1 MVTLLSFSLPSQI
14 PSCYNDEE
22 HCIGKEQHMT
32 ENLSDTP
39 QHKKDST
46 TRVLYGIIG
55 ALVIGIIAVGLF
67 IVFSQLTATP
77 DTPDQSFSVVDQSE
91 FDGTTEI
98 SPPRDM
104 PDFTLT
110 NQDGELTSLSDLRGK
125 YVLMTFGYTH
135 CPDVC
140 PLTLNEFRRIRDS
153 LGDLSENVEYV
164 FVSVDPQRD
173 TPDAINSY
181 FETRKLDGFI
191 GLTGDEV
198 DLKKLGVDYGLFF
211 EKSDGTSNG
220 GYLVDHT
227 AGSYLLNPDGQWIMR
242 YQFGVMPSL
251 IVEDLETFIG
261 A

>member
-1 MVTLLSFSLPSQI
+1 
-14 PSCYNDEE
+14 
-22 HCIGKEQHMT
+22 MT
-32 ENLSDTP
+32 ENVSEKSKR
-39 QHKKDST
+39 KKDPT
-46 TRVLYGIIG
+46 TKFLYGIIG
-55 ALVIGIIAVGLF
+55 LLIVGIIGISLF
-67 IVFSQLTATP
+67 IVYSRLTQTDSP
-77 DTPDQSFSVVDQSE
+77 TSITEFSVVEEGE
-91 FDGTTEI
+91 FDGTTAI

-110 NQDGELTSLSDLRGK
+110 NQNGDLTSLSDLRGK
-125 YVLMTFGYTH
+125 YVLLTFGYTH

-140 PLTLNEFRRIRDS
+140 PLTLNEFRRIRES
-153 LGDLSENVEYV
+153 LEDKADQVEFV
-164 FVSVDPQRD
+164 FISVDPQRD
-173 TPDAINSY
+173 TPASIAEY

-191 GLTGDEV
+191 GMTGDEA

-211 EKSDGTSNG
+211 EKSEGTSDG

-251 IVEDLETFIG
+251 IVEDLESLIE